1 MMKFIGDSL
10 DYVGVR
16 KRSGVIK
23 RLCSKGTQLS
33 DDNIEPYLDGT
44 GHSVKSSR
52 KHRKKE
58 EVLRRKEQGRAY
70 FREHCEDL
78 VNAFYNKKYKD
89 EIKDRLEPLSSSAL
103 SFYRSIPDYFSSA
116 SSSDRIDDESKRI
129 FNFIIYLS
137 TYMMSW
143 SQYLVLSPDGRN
155 MIESLFYKKTRFMAL
170 VNLFCLLNTVFIC
183 SQYDAVFFQK
193 EFFSFLPV
201 IEHLFPETPLQ
212 NYVAKLAAATVTKI
226 TITTFLSAF
235 KKFILEN
242 KNEE

>member
-1 MMKFIGDSL
+1 MKFIGDSL
-10 DYVGVR
+10 DYVGAR
-16 KRSGVIK
+16 TRSGVIK

-33 DDNIEPYLDGT
+33 DNTIEPYLDGT

-58 EVLRRKEQGRAY
+58 EVLRRKNEGRAY
-70 FREHCEDL
+70 FTEHCEEL

-89 EIKDRLEPLSSSAL
+89 EIKERLAPLSSAAL
-103 SFYRSIPDYFSSA
+103 SFYESIPDYFSSA
-116 SSSDRIDDESKRI
+116 SSSDRIDKETKQI
-129 FNFIIYLS
+129 FNFIIYVS
-137 TYMMSW
+137 TNMMSW

-155 MIESLFYKKTRFMAL
+155 MISSLFYKKTRYMAL

-183 SQYDAVFFQK
+183 SQYDPVFFQK
-193 EFFSFLPV
+193 SFFTFLPS

-212 NYVAKLAAATVTKI
+212 NYLAKLATATVTKI
-226 TITTFLSAF
+226 TITKFLSAF
-235 KKFILEN
+235 EKFILEN